1 MSVDGPPRD
10 VLIANIYG
18 AAAGRQ
24 TWETALELF
33 RRATRGWMVQ
43 LLAIDRRTGG
53 VQFSHAAGQS
63 PEAHLDYVRT
73 YHRIDPR
80 IALIMDR
87 PLPGWMHC
95 SELIDEERVA
105 VDPFYQEFLIPYGG
119 RYVTGTK
126 LVDDAEMVVILGVLR
141 GVGQPPVEPETVRW
155 MDSLRGHFVEAI
167 ANYRHLANLHL
178 ERGVGHAILD
188 GLRQPVV
195 LVDSSRALLYA
206 NAAAREALAATRYV
220 VNRNGLLGCRHRD
233 DDAALTATLQSLALG
248 AVAPAAA
255 SRRHVRLRT
264 ADGIGKVVACL
275 APLRPAEV
283 MGMFGAQPLA
293 MIMFHD
299 TVNATQPDALMIAEV
314 FELTPAE
321 ARVAVLLAQGVAAD
335 EIARRRQVSTHT
347 VRTQIKVVLAK
358 TEASSLSDL
367 VRRLLSL
374 SRLGD

>member
-1 MSVDGPPRD
+1 MSKGGPARD
-10 VLIANIYG
+10 ALIANIYG

-24 TWETALELF
+24 SWDVALELF
-33 RRATRGWMVQ
+33 RQFTRGWMVQ
-43 LLAIDRRTGG
+43 LLAIDRRSGG
-53 VQFSHAAGQS
+53 VQFSHAAGQT

-80 IALIMDR
+80 IPLIMDR
-87 PLPGWMHC
+87 PLPGWLHC
-95 SELIDEERVA
+95 SELIDEQRVA
-105 VDPFYQEFLIPYGG
+105 IDPFYQDFLIPYGG

-126 LVDDAEMVVILGVLR
+126 LVDDEELVVILAVLR

-155 MDSLRGHFVEAI
+155 MDGLRGHFVEAI
-167 ANYRHLANLHL
+167 ANYRHLASLHL

-195 LVDSSRALLYA
+195 LVDASRALLYA

-220 VNRNGLLGCRHRD
+220 INRNGLLGCRHRD
-233 DDAALTATLQSLALG
+233 DDAELTAALQSLAL
-248 AVAPAAA
+248 AAATPTAA

-264 ADGIGKVVACL
+264 ADGVGKVLACL

-299 TVNATQPDALMIAEV
+299 TASTTHPDALVIAEV

-335 EIARRRQVSTHT
+335 DIARRRQVSTHT
-347 VRTQIKVVLAK
+347 VRTQIKAVLAK

-367 VRRLLSL
+367 VRRLVSL
-374 SRLGD
+374 STIDG